1 MSEETEAEAP
11 ELQPRAPVDEPEQE
25 QDNGESSPYA
35 PLAKDMGWTP
45 RDQFQGDPS
54 QWKDA
59 ETFIRDGRDIQR
71 ETSQRLKSVQNQ
83 LDTLAKTSASIV
95 EQTVNER
102 LAALQSKHAEAVDAG
117 DTDEALRLAGQITTT
132 KARITAPTVAPP
144 PEAQAFAERNASWF
158 RKPGNEYATARA
170 IEISNTLAGQG
181 YTETEAQLRIVEQ
194 RMRQEFPQLFA
205 QQQNGKPAPGVN
217 APGSRT
223 AAPSNRQKGFADMPI
238 EAQNIARDM
247 VDRKVIKD
255 TDAYVRNYFE
265 NVKGKA

>member
-117 DTDEALRLAGQITTT
+117 DTDEALRLAGQ
-132 KARITAPTVAPP
+132 
-144 PEAQAFAERNASWF
+144 
-158 RKPGNEYATARA
+158 
-170 IEISNTLAGQG
+170 
-181 YTETEAQLRIVEQ
+181 
-194 RMRQEFPQLFA
+194 
-205 QQQNGKPAPGVN
+205 NGKPAPGVN